1 MAVSSVRRWAV
12 GLWPVPV
19 PVAGAA
25 CGAGVTTGKDK
36 SENERNKR
44 VYKTLN
50 CVMCGGLGAR
60 VAVRGTGCGQ
70 YAIRRFSAPGGEAEA
85 ERRAGARAGQREL
98 AHTARITP
106 LLSSTPQ
113 LPASETTFPYGLL
126 QYRKV
131 DETHDLLY
139 GFMKH
144 ARNGPQPPTTH
155 LSPSPTGRAPTP
167 S

>member
-1 MAVSSVRRWAV
+1 VRWAV
-12 GLWPVPV
+12 PI

-36 SENERNKR
+36 SENESRNKR
-44 VYKTLN
+44 VLSRAYVYKTLKN

-60 VAVRGTGCGQ
+60 VAVRGAGCGQ

-85 ERRAGARAGQREL
+85 ERRARAGQAEREL
-98 AHTARITP
+98 APRESH

>member
-1 MAVSSVRRWAV
+1 M
-12 GLWPVPV
+12 LLF
-19 PVAGAA
+19 GAQDA
-25 CGAGVTTGKDK
+25 ADTQYGA
-36 SENERNKR
+36 
-44 VYKTLN
+44 L
-50 CVMCGGLGAR
+50 
-60 VAVRGTGCGQ
+60 
-70 YAIRRFSAPGGEAEA
+70 APGGEAEA
-85 ERRAGARAGQREL
+85 ERAGDAREL
-98 AHTARITP
+98 ARHRANPHGANHT
-106 LLSSTPQ
+106 LSSTPQ